1 MNLFT
6 KYTTDLENELMVTV
20 RKFVWWGV
28 NWRFRIEIHTLLY
41 LKCLSMKKK
50 TAANTLSHNAIIIEN
65 T

>member
-6 KYTTDLENELMVTV
+6 KYKTDLENELMVTV

>member
-6 KYTTDLENELMVTV
+6 KYKTDLENELIVTV

-28 NWRFRIEIHTLLY
+28 NWKFRIEIHTLLY
-41 LKCLSMKKK
+41 LKCLSMKKR
-50 TAANTLSHNAIIIEN
+50 AANTLSHNAIIIEN

>member
-1 MNLFT
+1 MIQMNLFT
-6 KYTTDLENELMVTV
+6 KYKTDLENELMVTV

-50 TAANTLSHNAIIIEN
+50 NSSKYSFT
-65 T
+65 